1 MAEFSISNYY
11 RTIQG
16 RIIQDIEVLEASD
29 LDGTDT
35 EHWVTYYME
44 KYGLLPIQLKPEAP
58 VLDEKVNRFTRGDSP
73 DIKRTVERSTA
84 LIGLPVEPNVNI
96 KELMTARGDSWIHVA
111 YELKYQDGC
120 IFIESSPSPEAVKQA
135 IDHAKKNIESIN
147 AAIEAGNRHLPE
159 LIRQQIERRKEA
171 VGARA
176 RTFTDLAVAVGAQ
189 LKLNSAAERRLSQ
202 VPEVKKSIAELRK
215 PRAESKQVPRLAPRT
230 FGTILEVIEGLALT
244 FERTPQTVSKLGEE
258 DIRNLI
264 LATLNGTLNLGAL
277 GEAFSKQ
284 GKTDIYMVVPEGGI
298 FIAECKIWEGQH
310 VIGEAL
316 DQILGYLTWRD
327 AYGVVLLF
335 SRNKGFSG
343 VLDVVPTAIKATP
356 SLRGDVSQVDK
367 HHWSARHVLAGDEQ
381 QTVEI
386 HYMVYNVCAE
396 A

>member
-1 MAEFSISNYY
+1 MSEFSISSYY
-11 RTIQG
+11 RAIQG
-16 RIIQDIEVLEASD
+16 KIIQDIEVLEASD

-35 EHWVTYYME
+35 EHWVTYYMK

-58 VLDEKVNRFTRGDSP
+58 VLDEKVNRFTRRDFF
-73 DIKRTVERSTA
+73 DIERTVESSTA
-84 LIGLPVEPNVNI
+84 LIGLPVEPNVNM

-111 YELKYQDGC
+111 YEWKYQGGC

-135 IDHAKKNIESIN
+135 IDHAKKNIESLN
-147 AAIEAGNRHLPE
+147 VAIEAGNRHLPE
-159 LIRQQIERRKEA
+159 LIRQQIEKRKEA
-171 VGARA
+171 VGARSK
-176 RTFTDLAVAVGAQ
+176 TFIDLAAAVGAE
-189 LKLNSAAERRLSQ
+189 LKLNGAAERRLSQ
-202 VPEVKKSIAELRK
+202 VPEVKKSISELRK
-215 PRAESKQVPRLAPRT
+215 PRAESKQIPRLASST
-230 FGTILEVIEGLALT
+230 FDTILEVIEGHALT
-244 FERTPQTVSKLGEE
+244 FERIPQTVSKLGEE

-298 FIAECKIWEGQH
+298 FIAECKIWQGQH

-316 DQILGYLTWRD
+316 GQILGYLTWRD

-343 VLDVVPTAIKATP
+343 VLDAVPAAIKDTP

-381 QTVEI
+381 QTIEI
-386 HYMVYNVCAE
+386 HYMVYNICAE